1 MWVRVSSVWV
11 KVRSVLMKVSSVCG
25 GEWCVGKGEGC
36 VGGSEQC
43 VGEGEQCVGGV
54 AAGDS
59 REVSSNEL
67 TGLYSAFAFS
77 SASVGH
83 KSDQED
89 LSRPTFHRT
98 SDTEETTIIVS
109 VTVSVCI

>member
-1 MWVRVSSVWV
+1 MLWV

-25 GEWCVGKGEGC
+25 VEQGEG
-36 VGGSEQC
+36 C
-43 VGEGEQCVGGV
+43 VGEGEQCVGEV

-67 TGLYSAFAFS
+67 AGLYSAFAFS